1 MKIVE
6 LVENKKPHLYL
17 DMDGVQADF
26 FGEWARHHNVPDYK
40 DIPDREKA
48 IDILAHSSP
57 VQVYKFFHEL
67 PPLKGGVQLIRWLK
81 SNKIPF
87 TVLSAPLKGPYAQS
101 SIKAKKD
108 WLDQYNPGTSNK
120 AIFTGDKY
128 LYATK
133 NGKPNV
139 LVDDFGKYINAWREA
154 GGIGIKHDDN
164 STADTIHQLEKIY
177 FNKSDK

>member
-1 MKIVE
+1 MKIIE
-6 LVENKKPHLYL
+6 LFEDTKQIPHLYL

-57 VQVYKFFHEL
+57 EQVYKFFREL
-67 PPLKGGVQLIRWLK
+67 PPLQGGMKIINWLK

-87 TVLSAPLKGPYAQS
+87 TVLSAPLKGPYTKA
-101 SIKAKKD
+101 SIQAKKD
-108 WLDQYNPGTSNK
+108 WLDQHNFDTSDK
-120 AIFTGDKY
+120 AIFTGDKH
-128 LYATK
+128 LYATT

-139 LVDDFGKYINAWREA
+139 LVDDFGKYINAWQNA
-154 GGIGIKHDDN
+154 GGIGIKHDDSTTN
-164 STADTIHQLEKIY
+164 STLKQLEKIY
-177 FNKSDK
+177 FNK